1 MVIVEKFICAARAMG
16 GQNKPKDLFTHQQI
30 KS

>member
-1 MVIVEKFICAARAMG
+1 MVIMGKKISAARAMG
-16 GQNKPKDLFTHQQI
+16 GQNKPKDLFTHEQI

>member
-1 MVIVEKFICAARAMG
+1 MVIMEKIIGAARAMG
-16 GQNKPKDLFTHQQI
+16 GQNKPKDLFAHQQI

>member
-1 MVIVEKFICAARAMG
+1 MVIMEKNISAARAMG
-16 GQNKPKDLFTHQQI
+16 GQNKPKDLFTLQQI